1 LATVHL
7 IPCWLFENELSPI
20 PAYIRKAIADCRVLF
35 VENER
40 SARRFIK
47 AIDKS
52 FDIGS
57 FEWHAIHKVE
67 AEQISIFKEKLKQG
81 LTIGILSEAGCP
93 GIADPGQIL
102 VDIAQKNNA
111 KLVPFSGPNSII
123 LALMASGM
131 NGQRFEFVGYLPI
144 DEQERS
150 KRIREL
156 EQESANQQSSK
167 IFIETPYRNNQ
178 LIQTIMKNCSGETRL
193 CIAAD
198 LTSTNEFV
206 QTKKVSDWKKQI
218 PELHKRPAIFI
229 LQA

>member
-1 LATVHL
+1 MATVHL